1 MGYQDDIQEPAFAS
15 VLGTSALPASPPA
28 SSGGS
33 LQSMLGLDDNQMQRL
48 SGGLGAGL
56 TAAANNWNKPGLAA
70 FAGGAGGALQGSSQA
85 QQQQVDNRL
94 KAVQAALQAWQAGD
108 IGALRRAQAEYYRAM
123 TPAVAARSPQSPEPA
138 TAPPPANGPM
148 SPANRGFGPPA
159 IQYGSPSG
167 QAQPQLAAPV
177 NPVAFSPSPIQ
188 TASSATDGFPSRPAG
203 VPFGAAYSPSRNKW
217 RSSDGRYFDSS
228 GQQVSHPSVSALQTG
243 AN

>member
-1 MGYQDDIQEPAFAS
+1 MGYGDNIQHNAFES

-48 SGGLGAGL
+48 AGGLGAGL

-108 IGALRRAQAEYYRAM
+108 IGALRRAQAEYYRAI
-123 TPAVAARSPQSPEPA
+123 TPKPAAAEPARPVPPPAQAVHAAIVNPPEPA
-138 TAPPPANGPM
+138 APASANPASAPPERPPGVPPEAVY
-148 SPANRGFGPPA
+148 SPLWRAPDGRLFGA
-159 IQYGSPSG
+159 DGAVLSAAAAG
-167 QAQPQLAAPV
+167 GGAAPV
-177 NPVAFSPSPIQ
+177 SAS
-188 TASSATDGFPSRPAG
+188 TA
-203 VPFGAAYSPSRNKW
+203 
-217 RSSDGRYFDSS
+217 
-228 GQQVSHPSVSALQTG
+228 
-243 AN
+243 